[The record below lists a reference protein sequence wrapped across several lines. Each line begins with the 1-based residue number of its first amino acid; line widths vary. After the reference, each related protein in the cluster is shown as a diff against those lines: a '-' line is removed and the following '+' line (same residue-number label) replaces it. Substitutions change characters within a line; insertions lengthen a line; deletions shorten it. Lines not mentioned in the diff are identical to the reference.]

1 MRTFVRAI
9 SKIISGTRVRMRVT
23 EYTWL
28 NSWLI
33 IRSGIRM
40 FGFTQRRVVS
50 RLPWAPIPASC
61 YCHGIFLSF
70 FLLFFPHS
78 FIRSFVRSFVCLFL
92 FFPPFLRG
100 NTIIFAYARDST
112 LLIQR
117 DIECPT
123 LEKFADI
130 PFPAFVKPGGKNGQ
144 ERWIQ
149 RSTSKYSER
158 GRS

>member
-9 SKIISGTRVRMRVT
+9 SEIISGTRVRMRVT

-78 FIRSFVRSFVCLFL
+78 FIRSFVRSFVCLFVS
-92 FFPPFLRG
+92 FFPSF
-100 NTIIFAYARDST
+100 FAGKRDYFRVCARFDT
-112 LLIQR
+112 F
-117 DIECPT
+117 DPT
-123 LEKFADI
+123 GHRVSNCLEI
-130 PFPAFVKPGGKNGQ
+130 CG
-144 ERWIQ
+144 
-149 RSTSKYSER
+149 YSVSSFCKTR
-158 GRS
+158 RKKRAGTMDTAIYV